1 MPLLILGVYLS
12 NRAYRHTHTYMHC
25 RLVLPRYPGSS
36 GKEAYFAHAKALS
49 LHITTTQGPY
59 IQCFHLARHAIIKS
73 YGALILRMIT
83 VLILVNY
90 DAPILQM
97 SILSG

>member
-1 MPLLILGVYLS
+1 MPLLTLGVYLS

-25 RLVLPRYPGSS
+25 RLVLPRYPGSP

-59 IQCFHLARHAIIKS
+59 TQCFHPTRHAIIKS
-73 YGALILRMIT
+73 YGALILRIT
-83 VLILVNY
+83 ILILVNY